1 MVAPLGARP
10 VASLDESTRSTF
22 IIRVYPHL
30 FAAIVAFVAFEVL
43 LFNLGIAEAIWDL
56 VSGSSGAWLLVLGG
70 FMVVSWL
77 ATSAAHDILNPSRQ
91 YLGLFGMAAVEAV
104 IFAPVLHYFFE
115 VAND

>member
-22 IIRVYPHL
+22 IIRVYQHL

-70 FMVVSWL
+70 VMGVSWL
-77 ATSAAHDILNPSRQ
+77 GTRAAHHLLNPSRQ
-91 YLGLFGMAAVEAV
+91 KPGPFGLGGGQGL
-104 IFAPVLHYFFE
+104 
-115 VAND
+115 